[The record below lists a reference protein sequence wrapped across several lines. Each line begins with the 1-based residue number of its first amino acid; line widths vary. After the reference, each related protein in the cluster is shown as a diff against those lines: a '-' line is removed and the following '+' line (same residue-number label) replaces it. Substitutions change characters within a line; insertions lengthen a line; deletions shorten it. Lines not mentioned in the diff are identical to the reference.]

1 MNTRFGLTTW
11 CTLVLLFFFANSAT
25 AEIELYDFP
34 TSAPRATDL
43 EVAVDG
49 QPVFVY
55 DTKVAAISTFG
66 IAAKAKIRIQRKEPF
81 EKCIVRPLS
90 ANIVPRMNGR
100 VFSTRRIAVT

>member
-49 QPVFVY
+49 QPVFVLK
-55 DTKVAAISTFG
+55 TNQAFG
-66 IAAKAKIRIQRKEPF
+66 
-81 EKCIVRPLS
+81 S
-90 ANIVPRMNGR
+90 WGR